1 MGRAS
6 SFGVPPSNQT
16 TRPLNGFLSSG
27 ASSVCPCLERTLNP
41 ICDPKRETGQ
51 RHHEREKKRTESPDA
66 AAATLADEEKG
77 SDEAIKGLAL
87 LLPPPTPPRVLLRT
101 SAAAPLEVRARRS
114 IIEEGSER
122 EGRRQRERER
132 ERERGRER
140 SKRSRQWKLM
150 ELKKKNQKKAR
161 LLFQLFHSFAYN
173 SLPPISP
180 PAHAP
185 PVARG
190 LDSHPRAAAHEHQ
203 PR

>member
-1 MGRAS
+1 MPRADIK
-6 SFGVPPSNQT
+6 PHL
-16 TRPLNGFLSSG
+16 RPEKRNRT
-27 ASSVCPCLERTLNP
+27 ASP
-41 ICDPKRETGQ
+41 REG
-51 RHHEREKKRTESPDA
+51 KKRTESPDA

-150 ELKKKNQKKAR
+150 ELKKKNQKLAR